1 MLQLLR
7 VANLKCFFDKHIESI
22 LMSNFFHNY
31 ICKNQNFLN
40 DKGLKI
46 IVKNSQSMSA
56 RTICTMSRKNRVG
69 IKIFQIPK
77 TVNYPQKNNN
87 LELKM
92 N

>member
-46 IVKNSQSMSA
+46 SQ
-56 RTICTMSRKNRVG
+56 
-69 IKIFQIPK
+69 K
-77 TVNYPQKNNN
+77 TVKACQQEQYVQCLEKTE
-87 LELKM
+87 LELKYSKFQKQ
-92 N
+92 